1 MTHTSYY
8 RRICINTKY
17 TDNIKGNMNELIHEY
32 DTTAKLLQKNKMKAK
47 VKSISNLVIK
57 VFTFSHLPMV
67 NHKL

>member
-1 MTHTSYY
+1 
-8 RRICINTKY
+8 
-17 TDNIKGNMNELIHEY
+17 MNELIHEY

>member
-1 MTHTSYY
+1 
-8 RRICINTKY
+8 
-17 TDNIKGNMNELIHEY
+17 MNELIHEY
-32 DTTAKLLQKNKMKAK
+32 DTTAKLQKNKMKPK